1 MVHQE
6 NSDLSRFR
14 LISRRFYRVSPN
26 SVLFATSFTAVLC
39 WLAICLISRNPGT
52 HALMQVLFCAFLMIA
67 SAATALARFHRDQL
81 TIPLGWIF
89 TTAILLRLLSLI
101 GEPLFEDDYF
111 RYLWDGYQ
119 TVTTQDPY
127 SLPPEAFFDRDV
139 PEPFEP
145 ILSLINYP
153 EIATVYGPV
162 TQWIF
167 ATGYLLEA
175 ASVRPLQALSAIADL
190 LVMFILLKLGAR
202 NALLLY
208 AWSPLMLKE
217 FSLTAHPDIFA
228 ILFMLVSVYAMHS
241 RRVALAGIALA
252 LAFGA
257 KVFAILVLPF
267 LMTSGW
273 RQDLSLKQLTMR
285 TCILATTSLI
295 TLGAITLWYGTAA
308 IWLPEGLRAMA
319 DSWLFNA
326 PLYLFL
332 VRLFEFHTIKLM
344 LLAAFSLYVITVFI
358 QRLLKNH
365 VQTRSEAG
373 QAAVTGVEVTEWRN
387 SSSAFRGDWLYLLF
401 LLSLP
406 VINPWYVAWLI
417 PFATLYPTWWAWT
430 ASLMILLSYWYGSYV
445 AATGIESLQIP
456 TAVIAIEYAVA
467 IAVPIIAWGVSR
479 YRKATHL
486 RDPTNR

>member
-6 NSDLSRFR
+6 NSDLSGFTPK
-14 LISRRFYRVSPN
+14 LRRFYRLSPK
-26 SVLFATSFTAVLC
+26 SVLVATSFTAMLC
-39 WLAICLISRNPGT
+39 WLAICMISRNPGT
-52 HALMQVLFCAFLMIA
+52 HALLQVLFCAFVMIV
-67 SAATALARFHRDQL
+67 SAATALARFHRNKL

-89 TTAILLRLLSLI
+89 TTAIILRLLSLT
-101 GEPLFEDDYF
+101 GQPLFEDDYF

-127 SLPPEAFFDRDV
+127 SLAPETFFDRDV

-190 LVMFILLKLGAR
+190 LVMVFLLKLGAR

-241 RRVALAGIALA
+241 RRVAVAGVALA

-267 LMTSGW
+267 LLTSGW
-273 RQDLSLKQLTMR
+273 QKDLSLKRLLR
-285 TCILATTSLI
+285 TFW
-295 TLGAITLWYGTAA
+295 GAITLWYGTAA
-308 IWLPEGLRAMA
+308 IWLPQGLRAMA

-332 VRLFEFHTIKLM
+332 LRLFEFHTIKLM
-344 LLAAFSLYVITVFI
+344 LLATFSLYVITVFI
-358 QRLLKNH
+358 QRLINNH
-365 VQTRSEAG
+365 VHTRSGAGEA
-373 QAAVTGVEVTEWRN
+373 AITGAESTEWRHSN
-387 SSSAFRGDWLYLLF
+387 SAFRGDWLYLLF

-406 VINPWYVAWLI
+406 VINPWYVAWVI
-417 PFATLYPTWWAWT
+417 PFATLYPTWWSWT

-445 AATGIESLQIP
+445 AATGIDSLQIP
-456 TAVIAIEYAVA
+456 AAVIAIEYAVA
-467 IAVPIIAWGVSR
+467 IAVPIIAWAISR
-479 YRKATHL
+479 YLKAQHL
-486 RDPTNR
+486 RDPTDR

>member
-6 NSDLSRFR
+6 NSDLSGFR
-14 LISRRFYRVSPN
+14 LISRRFFRVSPK
-26 SVLFATSFTAVLC
+26 SVLIATSFTAVLC
-39 WLAICLISRNPGT
+39 WLAICMISRNPGT
-52 HALMQVLFCAFLMIA
+52 HALLQVLFCAFVMIS
-67 SAATALARFHRDQL
+67 SALAALARFHRDKL

-89 TTAILLRLLSLI
+89 TTAIILRLLSLT

-111 RYLWDGYQ
+111 RYMWDGYQ
-119 TVTTQDPY
+119 TVTTKDPY
-127 SLPPEAFFDRDV
+127 SLAPEAFFDREV
-139 PEPFEP
+139 PEQFEP

-167 ATGYLLEA
+167 ASGYLLEP
-175 ASVRPLQALSAIADL
+175 ASVRPLQALAAIADL
-190 LVMFILLKLGAR
+190 LIMFILVKLGAR

-228 ILFMLVSVYAMHS
+228 ILFMLVSVHAMHS
-241 RRVALAGIALA
+241 RRAALAGIALA

-267 LMTSGW
+267 LLTSGW
-273 RQDLSLKQLTMR
+273 QRDLSLKRLAGT
-285 TCILATTSLI
+285 TCTLATTFLI
-295 TLGAITLWYGTAA
+295 TLGAITLWYGTVT

-326 PLYLFL
+326 PLYLL
-332 VRLFEFHTIKLM
+332 LLHLFDFHSIKLM
-344 LLAAFSLYVITVFI
+344 LLTVFSLYVITVFI
-358 QRLLKNH
+358 KRLIKNH
-365 VQTRSEAG
+365 VRTQSGTGEAAITSVESTQWRSS
-373 QAAVTGVEVTEWRN
+373 N
-387 SSSAFRGDWLYLLF
+387 SAFRGDWLYLLF

-417 PFATLYPTWWAWT
+417 PFATLYPSWWSWT
-430 ASLMILLSYWYGSYV
+430 ASLMIFLSYWYGSYV

-467 IAVPIIAWGVSR
+467 ITVPIIAWGVGR
-479 YRKATHL
+479 YCKSKHL
-486 RDPTNR
+486 RDPTSS